1 MGYPAPGRPT
11 GRRPRRRGVARA
23 RLIYAGPMST
33 DCLFCRLLAGQGEVS
48 VVVAEELVV
57 AFMDA
62 VPVAEEHVLVVPRR
76 HVRSI
81 AELSTAEGSA
91 LWALAQRL
99 SARIR
104 AEFAPAL
111 NLHLADGTEAD
122 QDVPHVHLHLLP
134 RHGDDRIVIDLPGA
148 RATRED
154 LDRAARR
161 LAAG

>member
-33 DCLFCRLLAGQGEVS
+33 D
-48 VVVAEELVV
+48 
-57 AFMDA
+57 
-62 VPVAEEHVLVVPRR
+62 
-76 HVRSI
+76 
-81 AELSTAEGSA
+81 
-91 LWALAQRL
+91 
-99 SARIR
+99 
-104 AEFAPAL
+104 
-111 NLHLADGTEAD
+111 LADGTEAD